1 MDRFRLPTPPITI
14 LYVGSMDFG
23 TDEQPGGVGHDMTF
37 ATPSLRVVSREF
49 GEELG
54 GRVVIEGS
62 QAGAIVIGDEGVE
75 IGIAFGMVD
84 KAAMVGG
91 TVLRHAVE
99 VLGEAA
105 VEALDHAV
113 GLRPERPGE
122 AVGDGMPGTGA
133 VEGDAPPRACRG
145 VCLSCRRR

>member
-1 MDRFRLPTPPITI
+1 MA
-14 LYVGSMDFG
+14 GNG
-23 TDEQPGGVGHDMTF
+23 
-37 ATPSLRVVSREF
+37 VVSREF

-122 AVGDGMPGTGA
+122 AGGGCMPG
-133 VEGDAPPRACRG
+133 PRAVGGAPRRG
-145 VCLSCRRR
+145 RVRGASFSCYGRRVP

>member
-1 MDRFRLPTPPITI
+1 
-14 LYVGSMDFG
+14 
-23 TDEQPGGVGHDMTF
+23 
-37 ATPSLRVVSREF
+37 
-49 GEELG
+49 
-54 GRVVIEGS
+54 
-62 QAGAIVIGDEGVE
+62 
-75 IGIAFGMVD
+75 MVD

-122 AVGDGMPGTGA
+122 AVGDGMPGTWA
-133 VEGDAPPRACRG
+133 VEGMRARGLVVGFVFLVDGEAVGEFGAVVGEDAMARGGERLQNGAVQGGAGSARA
-145 VCLSCRRR
+145 L

>member
-1 MDRFRLPTPPITI
+1 
-14 LYVGSMDFG
+14 
-23 TDEQPGGVGHDMTF
+23 
-37 ATPSLRVVSREF
+37 
-49 GEELG
+49 
-54 GRVVIEGS
+54 
-62 QAGAIVIGDEGVE
+62 VE

-133 VEGDAPPRACRG
+133 VEGMARRG
-145 VCLSCRRR
+145 LVVWGLSFLSTAKRSVEFGAVVVRMRWTVSGSG